1 MDQAREADDCLKLG
15 LGFCIVMALDSG
27 DGLELRAGYSLGL
40 RGQGWLRVKE
50 IGLTLLVMG
59 HA

>member
-1 MDQAREADDCLKLG
+1 
-15 LGFCIVMALDSG
+15 MALDSG